1 MKKNWL
7 QVLLIIVL
15 CLSFVGCDKEK
26 EAEDNNTTKVPEQVT
41 TIKGDRFETDDFSM
55 IIADGFSKF
64 EIDGGVQAYKSN
76 DVIEIWLRGF
86 NNTENDAKSGAE
98 NLSKTHKGTEVKKS
112 IIAGA
117 HSVSALGSTMAI
129 KKRLLTDKEFE
140 PYIKKIKKGQII
152 KFKKWIVKKGEKKTY
167 EIMYEATLNGQ
178 PKYVYSRMFQI
189 DGKDY
194 ACHTNAKTLAAAK
207 TLQAI
212 CNSVSK

>member
-1 MKKNWL
+1 M
-7 QVLLIIVL
+7 
-15 CLSFVGCDKEK
+15 EK
-26 EAEDNNTTKVPEQVT
+26 TADLPFLNLKVKLP
-41 TIKGDRFETDDFSM
+41 
-55 IIADGFSKF
+55 
-64 EIDGGVQAYKSN
+64 
-76 DVIEIWLRGF
+76 
-86 NNTENDAKSGAE
+86 
-98 NLSKTHKGTEVKKS
+98 KGTEVKKS

-140 PYIKKIKKGQII
+140 PYIKKIKNGKII
-152 KFKKWIVKKGEKKTY
+152 KFKKWIVKKGKKKTY
-167 EIMYEATLNGQ
+167 EIMYEASLNGQ

-207 TLQAI
+207 ALRAI

>member
-7 QVLLIIVL
+7 LVLLIIVL

-98 NLSKTHKGTEVKKS
+98 NLSKTHNGTEVQKTNLFGLDFYQTTFE
-112 IIAGA
+112 AFGNPQT
-117 HSVSALGSTMAI
+117 VYVGI
-129 KKRLLTDKEFE
+129 K
-140 PYIKKIKKGQII
+140 
-152 KFKKWIVKKGEKKTY
+152 
-167 EIMYEATLNGQ
+167 
-178 PKYVYSRMFQI
+178 
-189 DGKDY
+189 DGK
-194 ACHTNAKTLAAAK
+194 KV
-207 TLQAI
+207 QI
-212 CNSVSK
+212 

>member
-1 MKKNWL
+1 MKKKLFLTIITMVFAFSACSKSEEKKDENKKDSKKTTEAKDKDKAGKKKEVAKKKEEKKEVK
-7 QVLLIIVL
+7 VLKL
-15 CLSFVGCDKEK
+15 EK
-26 EAEDNNTTKVPEQVT
+26 TAELPLLKLKVKLP
-41 TIKGDRFETDDFSM
+41 
-55 IIADGFSKF
+55 
-64 EIDGGVQAYKSN
+64 
-76 DVIEIWLRGF
+76 
-86 NNTENDAKSGAE
+86 
-98 NLSKTHKGTEVKKS
+98 KGTEVKKS

-140 PYIKKIKKGQII
+140 PYIKKIKAGQII

-194 ACHTNAKTLAAAK
+194 SCHTNAKTLAAAK